1 MSELGTKYIAKA
13 KKLVRAEFP
22 EMTGVEPTISPQKA
36 SNKRGTDNPIV
47 VLTFKKSISLQDG
60 GHLTRAV
67 RVTMDQTGEVIKLS
81 SSK

>member
-13 KKLVRAEFP
+13 KKLVRTEFP

-36 SNKRGTDNPIV
+36 SSKRRTDKPIV
-47 VLTFKKSISLQDG
+47 VLIFKKSIPLQDG
-60 GHLTRAV
+60 GHLRRVV
-67 RVTMDQTGEVIKLS
+67 RVTMDQAGEVIKLS